1 MRHLI
6 YFLLFSSVV
15 FSQNYNYAIEEP
27 KKITLPTLPVVN
39 NQLEE
44 IEYFKAYLLPLTKK
58 ATLQVALDTYGS
70 VRLEKGDYSG
80 VPIIMRSNQKLY
92 GHPSITGVPYITIA
106 SGSTNVILEDLTALS
121 NSDLQ
126 ISFQPGG
133 IISNCIFKTIKGCR
147 LVANNSMLENNQFI
161 DINGTINFNCSVSGY
176 FRNNR
181 IIKHQAQSISNMLV
195 MKGNSTTPSYGNI
208 NIHSNYLT
216 SNGVTTDISNLQSST
231 FIGLDCE
238 SYGGLTKEL
247 FYAQNI
253 GKMNLSTVQGGMLYN
268 SGLGY
273 YNIDAD
279 NLLSIYNAGNS
290 NTASVI
296 APRTN
301 YLNTFAY
308 LQPIRSVGTV
318 TGFSA
323 YSDISTRNLIYNG
336 LTQTAPISN
345 STALSNLIL
354 GTQYTPWTRPTW
366 NILPD
371 PLGSTWATDRVG
383 KPDSTSFIQN
393 LINTNKVAELPAG
406 IFYISSTLNIPL
418 DKAHGVIGQGT
429 GKTVICGLTD
439 TFPLITIDNGTF
451 GNFTLANL
459 TLQGGSVGVYA
470 NLQAMLW
477 AYQNIKFVVF
487 RNQTAGIQTHQIFG
501 FDNNFIDNVSFV
513 NCTKGFFQDP
523 LRPYVSGVVE
533 GSSYVDKT
541 LFYKNQFINCG
552 TGLSMQATRGNN
564 MNAWVDCNFNGGGEA
579 INGGGDST
587 VIANCDFTNYKGK
600 NVITTNGFTMFN
612 SNFYSNYNTVATFNS
627 GDNNF
632 EGCNFLDSID
642 MFTPDI
648 NNVIGIS
655 LFNST
660 VTGSLNVSSNKSINA
675 LISNSKILAHP
686 TFNKLLV
693 NVRAG
698 VPTVIINAAPNPYPQ
713 LLVTQ

>member
-1 MRHLI
+1 MKNIICQQFKREIKSYI
-6 YFLLFSSVV
+6 YTPPILT
-15 FSQNYNYAIEEP
+15 I
-27 KKITLPTLPVVN
+27 N

-44 IEYFKAYLLPLTKK
+44 TAYFNAYLLPIADK
-58 ATLQVALDTYGS
+58 ANLQTALSTYGS
-70 VRLEKGDYSG
+70 VRLEAGDYSG
-80 VPIIMRSNQKLY
+80 SAITLTSNQKLY

-195 MKGNSTTPSYGNI
+195 MKGNSITPSYGNV

-231 FIGLDCE
+231 FIGIDCE
-238 SYGGLTKEL
+238 SYSGLTQEL

-290 NTASVI
+290 STASVI

-308 LQPIRSVGTV
+308 LQPTRSVGTV

-323 YSDISTRNLIYNG
+323 YSDITNRNFIYNEVS
-336 LTQTAPISN
+336 QTSAIIDP
-345 STALSNLIL
+345 TALSNFIL

-406 IFYISSTLNIPL
+406 IFYISSTLNIPM
-418 DKAHGVIGQGT
+418 DGTYGIVGQGT

-439 TFPLITIDNGTF
+439 NFPLITTGSDIF
-451 GNFTLANL
+451 GRCTLANI
-459 TLQGGSVGVYA
+459 TFQGGSVGLYVTG
-470 NLQAMLW
+470 QSSFM

-501 FDNNFIDNVSFV
+501 LDNCFIDNTSFV

-523 LRPYVSGVVE
+523 LLPYVNGVVE

-587 VIANCDFTNYKGK
+587 VIANCDFTNYTGT
-600 NVITTNGFTMFN
+600 NVMTTNGFTMFN
-612 SNFYSNYNTVATFNS
+612 SNFYNNSVTGATFNS

-632 EGCNFLDSID
+632 EGCNFLDSND

-648 NNVIGIS
+648 NNSIQCNV
-655 LFNST
+655 FNSLI
-660 VTGSLNVSSNKSINA
+660 TGKA
-675 LISNSKILAHP
+675 LIVPND
-686 TFNKLLV
+686 TFNRNPKGLFVNSTLLSNPTLSKLLV
-693 NVRAG
+693 NVKDG
-698 VPTVIINAAPNPYPQ
+698 TSTILINETPTPYPQ